1 MRTLLLQNFGPYD
14 SPSRLNP
21 AFVNHFKVCA
31 KQRPAKLPEFAVLA
45 EKLGIS
51 TKTRLEMFKGL
62 DKKSSKRKV
71 GGGGKVLKGEQDG
84 GSAAGNRKLVVQL
97 SLEGDVIARH
107 DSMTAAAA
115 SVKVSKSS
123 MSWFIQNGRECAN
136 HFWRYVPEDSNGGD
150 RGVESGPAAAPSCSG
165 GAGGSGSGSGR
176 GSRTESD
183 RENKRAKEKGN
194 EKEKEKGNEKG
205 KEKEQ
210 EKQRTTRVER
220 MDILGTHVCKQDRS
234 HGKDLFGTVE
244 AFDVEKDL
252 FTGTSPLLALTPLH
266 AHS

>member
-1 MRTLLLQNFGPYD
+1 
-14 SPSRLNP
+14 
-21 AFVNHFKVCA
+21 
-31 KQRPAKLPEFAVLA
+31 LPEFAVLA
-45 EKLGIS
+45 EKLGINI
-51 TKTRLEMFKGL
+51 KTRLEMFKGF

-107 DSMTAAAA
+107 DSMTAAAS

-123 MSWFIQNGRECAN
+123 MSWFIQNGRKCAN
-136 HFWRYVPEDSNGGD
+136 HLWRYVPEDSNGGD
-150 RGVESGPAAAPSCSG
+150 KGVESGPAAAPSCSG
-165 GAGGSGSGSGR
+165 GAGGSGSGR
-176 GSRTESD
+176 GSETERD
-183 RENKRAKEKGN
+183 RENKRAKETGK
-194 EKEKEKGNEKG
+194 EKEKEKEKEKG

-210 EKQRTTRVER
+210 EKQRTTGVER
-220 MDILGTHVCKQDRS
+220 MDILGKHVCKQDRS
-234 HGKDLFGTVE
+234 HGKVLFGTVE